1 MQKFR
6 ARRGGVPLGNG
17 APHNPFVVVLAGET
31 YMQAIGRHRRQTGH
45 RGACIIAW
53 EHPDASPFGA

>member
-1 MQKFR
+1 MQNIR
-6 ARRGGVPLGNG
+6 ARRGDGMMVNG
-17 APHNPFVVVLAGET
+17 GPRNPFVVVLAGET

-53 EHPDASPFGA
+53 EHPNVSPFAA